1 MPLPDRD
8 RLQEYA
14 LKGVHLALRQR
25 GLAPEQRAARA
36 LAAQARPAPAGGP
49 RVAFLSPRD
58 WAAHVHWESMIGH
71 ALQQRGAQVSFMTC
85 GGGLEICDRANT
97 WEAPPMPCRSCTRYV
112 EDSIDAHGFDRVPL
126 RQGWEDAGDLDWPE
140 LDAVALGG
148 LSAVSGPAGAPLG
161 ALTEIPVK
169 WFLMRTDLENEPLAA
184 PTWRAFLRSAR
195 RIERGVEA
203 ALDRLQPD
211 VVMLLNGLFLFE
223 AVAWE
228 VCRRRGIDVV
238 TYERGMIKETLM
250 VERNSPACLFDVS
263 EPWTIRRTQALSP
276 TEEARLDE
284 YLDDRRHGRRT
295 LDQFWGDAR
304 FDQAATESRG
314 RVVTLFTN
322 LTWDSAVIGRER
334 AFPSI
339 EAWLAEAVSFFA
351 DRPDDTLIIRIHPA
365 EVKLPGKQTRE
376 PMLEVLQREI
386 GALPANVTVVEPTD
400 TQSSYPLM
408 EASDV
413 GLVYTS
419 TTGLELAL
427 RGIPT
432 VVAGQTHYAGKGFT
446 IDVDSPEEF
455 RRAIADTLDHPEAH
469 RPDVDLA
476 RRYAH
481 LFFFEA
487 PVRSPGVEEH
497 VQGLVRLTTTSLEDL
512 APGADPDID
521 RICHA
526 ILHGNDGSAATAA

>member
-1 MPLPDRD
+1 VPLPDRA

-36 LAAQARPAPAGGP
+36 LAAQAEPAPVGGP

-58 WAAHVHWESMIGH
+58 WAAHVHWEAMIGH

-126 RQGWEDAGDLDWPE
+126 RHGWEQDDEDWAE
-140 LDAVALGG
+140 LDTVALDG
-148 LSAVSGPAGAPLG
+148 LSSVSGPTGSPLG

-238 TYERGMIKETLM
+238 TYERGMIMDTL
-250 VERNSPACLFDVS
+250 VVKRNSPASLFDLS
-263 EPWTIRRTQALSP
+263 DEWPQRRTRPLAAP
-276 TEEARLDE
+276 EEARLDE

-304 FDQAATESRG
+304 FDEAGHTGPG
-314 RVVTLFTN
+314 RLVTLFTN

-334 AFPSI
+334 AFGSI
-339 EAWLAEAVSFFA
+339 DEWLGAAVALFAE
-351 DRPDDTLIIRIHPA
+351 RPQDTLIIRIHPA
-365 EVKLPGKQTRE
+365 EVKLPGKQSRE
-376 PMLEVLQREI
+376 PMLEVIEREV
-386 GALPANVTVVEPTD
+386 GVLPPNVHVVEPTD
-400 TQSSYPLM
+400 PQSSYPLM
-408 EASDV
+408 EASDL

-432 VVAGQTHYAGKGFT
+432 VVAGETHYRGKGFT
-446 IDVDSPEEF
+446 LDVDDAEGF
-455 RRAIADTLDHPEAH
+455 RSVVLAALADPVAH
-469 RPDVDLA
+469 APDQALA

-481 LFFFEA
+481 LFFFES
-487 PVRSPGVEEH
+487 PVRAPGVEEH
-497 VQGLVRLTTTSLEDL
+497 VQGLVRLTAERLTDL
-512 APGADPDID
+512 APGADPEVD
-521 RICHA
+521 RICDV
-526 ILHGNDGSAATAA
+526 ILGGEDAARRRAA

>member
-1 MPLPDRD
+1 
-8 RLQEYA
+8 
-14 LKGVHLALRQR
+14 
-25 GLAPEQRAARA
+25 
-36 LAAQARPAPAGGP
+36 
-49 RVAFLSPRD
+49 
-58 WAAHVHWESMIGH
+58 MIGH

-126 RQGWEDAGDLDWPE
+126 RRDWEPDDEDWLALDGVTLE
-140 LDAVALGG
+140 G
-148 LSAVSGPAGAPLG
+148 LSEVSSPDGSPLG
-161 ALTEIPVK
+161 LLTEIPVK
-169 WFLMRTDLENEPLAA
+169 WFLMRTDLDNEPLAA

-238 TYERGMIKETLM
+238 TYERGMIMDTLV
-250 VERNSPACLFDVS
+250 VERNAAACLFDLSAQWV
-263 EPWTIRRTQALSP
+263 TRRSQALSED
-276 TEEARLDE
+276 EEARLDG
-284 YLDDRRHGRRT
+284 YLEDRRHGRRT

-304 FDQAATESRG
+304 FDDATAEGDG
-314 RVVTLFTN
+314 RLVTLFTN

-339 EAWLAEAVSFFA
+339 QAWLGTAVRLFGE
-351 DRPDDTLIIRIHPA
+351 RPQDTLIIRIHPA

-376 PMLEVLQREI
+376 PMLEVIEREV
-386 GALPANVTVVEPTD
+386 GALPPNVRIVEPTD
-400 TQSSYPLM
+400 PQSSYPLM
-408 EASDV
+408 ESSDL

-419 TTGLELAL
+419 TTGLELAV
-427 RGIPT
+427 RGVPT
-432 VVAGQTHYAGKGFT
+432 VVAGETHYRGKGFT
-446 IDVDSPEEF
+446 LDVDDEDHF
-455 RRAIADTLDHPEAH
+455 RATVTAALDAPASHAPNQ
-469 RPDVDLA
+469 DLA

-487 PVRSPGVEEH
+487 PVRSPGVQEH
-497 VQGLVRLTTTSLEDL
+497 VQGLVRVTADRLADL
-512 APGADPDID
+512 RPGADPDID
-521 RICHA
+521 RICDV
-526 ILHGNDGSAATAA
+526 ILDGHDAARRVA

>member
-1 MPLPDRD
+1 VPLPDRD

-14 LKGVHLALRQR
+14 VKGVHLALRQR

-36 LAAQARPAPAGGP
+36 LAAQAPPATGDGP
-49 RVAFLSPRD
+49 KVAFLSPRD
-58 WAAHVHWESMIGH
+58 WAAHVHWEAMIGH
-71 ALQQRGAQVSFMTC
+71 ALQLRGAQVAFMTC
-85 GGGLEICDRANT
+85 GGGLEVCDRANT

-112 EDSIDAHGFDRVPL
+112 EDSVDAHGFDRVPL
-126 RQGWEDAGDLDWPE
+126 RAGWDTTTDEGWPE
-140 LDAVALGG
+140 LDTIPLDGLAAVQT
-148 LSAVSGPAGAPLG
+148 PEGAPVG

-223 AVAWE
+223 SVAWE

-238 TYERGMIKETLM
+238 TYERGMIKETL
-250 VERNSPACLFDVS
+250 VVDRNSPACLFDLDG
-263 EPWTIRRTQALSP
+263 PWLTRRATPLDA
-276 TEEARLDE
+276 TEEARLDD

-295 LDQFWGDAR
+295 LDQFWGDAT
-304 FDQAATESRG
+304 FDDPTRDGG
-314 RVVTLFTN
+314 RLVTLFTN

-334 AFPSI
+334 AFGSI
-339 EAWLAEAVSFFA
+339 QEWLGAAVAIFAE
-351 DRPDDTLIIRIHPA
+351 RPQDTLLIRIHPA

-376 PMLEVLQREI
+376 PMLEVIRREF
-386 GALPANVTVVEPTD
+386 GELPPNVRVIEPTD
-400 TQSSYPLM
+400 PQSSYPLM
-408 EASDV
+408 EASDL

-432 VVAGQTHYAGKGFT
+432 VVAGETHYRGKGFT
-446 IDVDSPEEF
+446 LDVEDPEDF
-455 RRAIADTLDHPEAH
+455 RATVLRALDDPTAVAPN
-469 RPDVDLA
+469 RDLA

-487 PVRSPGVEEH
+487 PVASPGVEEH
-497 VQGLVRLTTTSLEDL
+497 VQGLVRFTTDRLADL
-512 APGADPDID
+512 APGADPDVD
-521 RICHA
+521 RICDL
-526 ILHGNDGSAATAA
+526 ILHRDDPATAHVA

>member
-1 MPLPDRD
+1 MPLPDRA
-8 RLQEYA
+8 RFQEYA
-14 LKGVHLALRQR
+14 LKGVHLALRR
-25 GLAPEQRAARA
+25 GGQAPEQRAARS
-36 LAAQARPAPAGGP
+36 LAAQARPVAADGP

-58 WAAHVHWESMIGH
+58 WAAHVHWEAMIGH
-71 ALQQRGAQVSFMTC
+71 ALQQRGAQVAFLTC

-126 RQGWEDAGDLDWPE
+126 RPGWEADEDDGWPE

-148 LSAVSGPAGAPLG
+148 LAAVSGDDGAPLG

-184 PTWRAFLRSAR
+184 PTWRSFLRSAR

-238 TYERGMIKETLM
+238 TYERGMIKETLV
-250 VERNSPACLFDVS
+250 VERNSPACLFDLRA
-263 EPWTIRRTQALSP
+263 PWAARRAQPLTED
-276 TEEARLDE
+276 EEARLDG

-295 LDQFWGDAR
+295 IDRFWGDAR
-304 FDQAATESRG
+304 FDDAAATAGG
-314 RVVTLFTN
+314 RLVTLFTN

-334 AFPSI
+334 AFTSI
-339 EAWLAEAVSFFA
+339 QEWLATSVALVAE
-351 DRPDDTLIIRIHPA
+351 RPQDTLVIRIHPA
-365 EVKLPGKQTRE
+365 ELKLPGKQTRE
-376 PMLEVLQREI
+376 PMLAVIEAQV
-386 GALPANVTVVEPTD
+386 GTLPPNVRVVEPTD
-400 TQSSYPLM
+400 PQSSYPLM
-408 EASDV
+408 EASDL

-427 RGIPT
+427 RGVPT
-432 VVAGQTHYAGKGFT
+432 VVAGETHYRDKGFT
-446 IDVDSPEEF
+446 LDVDDPEDF
-455 RRAIADTLDHPEAH
+455 RATVTAALDDPAAH
-469 RPDVDLA
+469 APDADLA

-487 PVRSPGVEEH
+487 PVGSPGVEEH
-497 VQGLVRLTTTSLEDL
+497 VQGLVRLTTNRLADL
-512 APGADPDID
+512 APGVDPDVD
-521 RICHA
+521 RICDVILDGDHA
-526 ILHGNDGSAATAA
+526 ATSSAA